1 MDLLVYK
8 WMELSLVIESKWSDW
23 YKLIYLN
30 RIWISGPTYLEKE
43 EERGKPQEQ
52 HVYQSS
58 LNWY

>member
-1 MDLLVYK
+1 
-8 WMELSLVIESKWSDW
+8 MELSLVIESKWSDW

-30 RIWISGPTYLEKE
+30 QIWISGPTYLEKE
-43 EERGKPQEQ
+43 EKPGKPQEQ